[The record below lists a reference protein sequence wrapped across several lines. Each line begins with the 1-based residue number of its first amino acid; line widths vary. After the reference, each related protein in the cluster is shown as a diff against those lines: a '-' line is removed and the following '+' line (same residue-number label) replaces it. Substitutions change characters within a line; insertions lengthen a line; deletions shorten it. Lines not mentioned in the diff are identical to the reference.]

1 MSERDPVA
9 TVEVSPQYP
18 GGTDDPKIQDIKCDI
33 CGKVFTRSEHLR
45 RHKRAHSSEK
55 PFACVECKKRFARQ
69 DILRR
74 HQASHELKRKV
85 NASDETRRYSR
96 ACFACANSSR
106 ASSEEAGQ
114 GDEVMTERD
123 EDESAVV
130 TWENESSTGVFGSA
144 PKESNWTNNLLIPTT
159 SNSTSVGQSWNAS
172 GSEVTSV
179 DPSAAQTLLAGESP
193 MSTRDWLISRGI
205 ISPETT
211 IVTGAQ
217 LVPQVSEGNIGS
229 LYNYSRINWLP
240 PNDLSHIDQ
249 AFGAASLQSAGSSN
263 ASAQDAFGNGHRGQN
278 IQSSPRS
285 ASTGHFDESYLESY
299 ANSRNIGL
307 ASGRSK
313 PFSLERIPSI
323 ATVGSPSDASMYYGD
338 AAQSPLLSHHK
349 QPNQA
354 PLPLL
359 GGQGSSPLS
368 PTLENIHTH
377 LAEYTHSQIWIA
389 EESYVALIDYLK
401 YTSRR
406 DISLSYTDS
415 FPSLKELNEFAG
427 LYFDRFHESFPLLH
441 KASFLNTRDG
451 CVLELAI
458 AAIGACYVGTAYAR
472 KCSESL
478 HELVNKLLEIAT
490 SSYYNPSEFP
500 EVFGLRRYPQRPTR
514 LQARIL
520 NVLGMFHSGN
530 QKLSSLAREG
540 RAILVTTCI
549 ENKLLASN
557 HYDGWQA
564 CLGSDEEGDRFL
576 QQWLEGELKCRAGY
590 FVWMLDCMMAYESD
604 FRTHMD
610 LLDGKAP
617 LPCPEQIWDEPM
629 LNKAPLL
636 ILNGGPPSLCLALD
650 VLYTEKRLVSNLG
663 ELSRILLI
671 HGMYRRVWEVARY
684 QSDIL
689 SDWVPT
695 ALSES
700 HHGVTSEKTTTP
712 LTSSVVS
719 RWTNGSCDCLDVLH
733 WSAKSRI
740 LQASGLEHPTILHLH
755 LARLILLAPVS
766 DLQELARVKL
776 RQETQSH
783 SESFLDATM
792 QEQDLQNS
800 IHKWVAHDQYKARL
814 AIIHAGSVFW
824 YLRRYSCGAVIE
836 PFANYLATLVLW
848 AYSTST
854 SAAKLLAS
862 STPNTVTYDSHRSAD
877 AGISQD
883 ASHHNQYLAMRPNS
897 ERHQS
902 YFPNPSSLHA
912 QIAGALDHLEC
923 HETSLIQLDRPCD
936 DEIVQLFVRF
946 GERMTPYMARIGDIS
961 TKGSGRKILRE
972 GIKLLSTHDSHGA
985 GVGERMPSC
994 AWGAA
999 ERFGELLAALG
1010 SAR

>member
-1 MSERDPVA
+1 MR
-9 TVEVSPQYP
+9 
-18 GGTDDPKIQDIKCDI
+18 
-33 CGKVFTRSEHLR
+33 
-45 RHKRAHSSEK
+45 K
-55 PFACVECKKRFARQ
+55 PAYRIDR

-85 NASDETRRYSR
+85 NESDETRRYSR
-96 ACFACANSSR
+96 ACFACASARVRCLRGVVCPRCRSRDLRCEYPSRRTRTCEPGESAIEADSVDSSR

-114 GDEVMTERD
+114 GDEIMTERD
-123 EDESAVV
+123 EDESVAV
-130 TWENESSTGVFGSA
+130 TWENESSSGVFGSV
-144 PKESNWTNNLLIPTT
+144 PKESNWTSNLLIPTA
-159 SNSTSVGQSWNAS
+159 SNSTPVGQSWNAS
-172 GSEVTSV
+172 GSEVTAV

-263 ASAQDAFGNGHRGQN
+263 TSAQDAFGNGHRGQN

-323 ATVGSPSDASMYYGD
+323 ATVGSPSDASMYYVD
-338 AAQSPLLSHHK
+338 RDVAQSPLLSHHK

-354 PLPLL
+354 PLPLF

-377 LAEYTHSQIWIA
+377 LAEYTHPQIWIA
-389 EESYVALIDYLK
+389 VESYVALIDYLK
-401 YTSRR
+401 YTSGR

-564 CLGSDEEGDRFL
+564 CLGTDEEGDRFL

-590 FVWMLDCMMAYESD
+590 FVWVRSPEALPTCN
-604 FRTHMD
+604 
-610 LLDGKAP
+610 LLNDP
-617 LPCPEQIWDEPM
+617 
-629 LNKAPLL
+629 
-636 ILNGGPPSLCLALD
+636 
-650 VLYTEKRLVSNLG
+650 
-663 ELSRILLI
+663 
-671 HGMYRRVWEVARY
+671 
-684 QSDIL
+684 
-689 SDWVPT
+689 
-695 ALSES
+695 
-700 HHGVTSEKTTTP
+700 
-712 LTSSVVS
+712 
-719 RWTNGSCDCLDVLH
+719 
-733 WSAKSRI
+733 
-740 LQASGLEHPTILHLH
+740 
-755 LARLILLAPVS
+755 
-766 DLQELARVKL
+766 
-776 RQETQSH
+776 
-783 SESFLDATM
+783 
-792 QEQDLQNS
+792 
-800 IHKWVAHDQYKARL
+800 
-814 AIIHAGSVFW
+814 
-824 YLRRYSCGAVIE
+824 
-836 PFANYLATLVLW
+836 
-848 AYSTST
+848 
-854 SAAKLLAS
+854 
-862 STPNTVTYDSHRSAD
+862 
-877 AGISQD
+877 
-883 ASHHNQYLAMRPNS
+883 
-897 ERHQS
+897 
-902 YFPNPSSLHA
+902 
-912 QIAGALDHLEC
+912 
-923 HETSLIQLDRPCD
+923 DRC
-936 DEIVQLFVRF
+936 
-946 GERMTPYMARIGDIS
+946 
-961 TKGSGRKILRE
+961 
-972 GIKLLSTHDSHGA
+972 
-985 GVGERMPSC
+985 
-994 AWGAA
+994 
-999 ERFGELLAALG
+999 
-1010 SAR
+1010 